1 MLSVRCKV
9 CNTELVSTK
18 KPQGCGCSNRM
29 IVQNDTVT
37 AIDLDNVVLNESKD
51 SVKSVD
57 LLTVDDINYQE
68 KRRRRKIRKLTY
80 EER

>member
-1 MLSVRCKV
+1 
-9 CNTELVSTK
+9 
-18 KPQGCGCSNRM
+18 M

-57 LLTVDDINYQE
+57 LLTVDDINYQK